1 MQQLVLFQLG
11 SKAQSLNIAAE
22 AILEKQSNIS
32 SSITASN
39 RFDEDFIP
47 QPADNDDADLGDI
60 YDDYEDFDVCSRQ
73 W

>member
-1 MQQLVLFQLG
+1 MQQLVLFQLA

-32 SSITASN
+32 SNITASN

>member
-1 MQQLVLFQLG
+1 MQQLVFFQLA